1 MVRNQKPTGLA
12 STVPGGLALG
22 AAVSL
27 GLTLLASAFLA
38 WLVDT
43 EKLPWEKIGYGIMI
57 LVLAAAFLGAWTAFA
72 RIKRQR
78 LMVCLLS
85 GLLYFGILLSITAL
99 FFGGQYEGVGVTW
112 ALVLAGSGTAGLL
125 GLRQGRGGKPK
136 KTRIR
141 TR

>member
-12 STVPGGLALG
+12 ATVPGGLAFG

-27 GLTLLASAFLA
+27 GVTLLASAFLA

-57 LVLAAAFLGAWTAFA
+57 LVLTAAFLGAWTAFQ

-99 FFGGQYEGVGVTW
+99 FFGGQYEGVGVTG
-112 ALVLAGSGTAGLL
+112 ALVLSGSGTAGLL

-136 KTRIR
+136 KTRVR